1 VSELDAARI
10 FWGLSSVLH
19 ARTRTSPH
27 RAAPVRVGGLERR
40 RGGGPEGAQPS
51 TTCRDRRQRKLPAVP
66 ERPDTITVALSAGDI
81 TLSWDTRRALLAR
94 LQHVSESS
102 SLRAMFEAVGATR
115 PVELNPAQRATL
127 LGLLDEWTL
136 EDETLPADLIEL
148 RNKLSEDLA
157 DLA

>member
-1 VSELDAARI
+1 
-10 FWGLSSVLH
+10 
-19 ARTRTSPH
+19 
-27 RAAPVRVGGLERR
+27 
-40 RGGGPEGAQPS
+40 
-51 TTCRDRRQRKLPAVP
+51 
-66 ERPDTITVALSAGDI
+66 
-81 TLSWDTRRALLAR
+81 
-94 LQHVSESS
+94 
-102 SLRAMFEAVGATR
+102 MFEAVGATR